1 MFLRGVAVG
10 TVFLPMQT
18 GIYTNV
24 SQAHLS
30 RATSVFNTQR
40 QAAPAFGIAITTT
53 VLAMSEPVGGLGPE
67 SGGLGLGAFRWAFL
81 AAALLFVPA
90 ILFSLRV
97 RADDA
102 AATRA

>member
-1 MFLRGVAVG
+1 MFV
-10 TVFLPMQT
+10 
-18 GIYTNV
+18 
-24 SQAHLS
+24 
-30 RATSVFNTQR
+30 QR

-53 VLAMSEPVGGLGPE
+53 VLAMSKPVGGLGPG
-67 SGGLGLGAFRWAFL
+67 SGGLGLGAWLGIL

-102 AATRA
+102 AAEHDRLGRTDDMTHFAADRMLSGSWV